1 MKNRS
6 SISLFAGLVF
16 GLPLIAYL
24 LVNWHESRLQKLPVL
39 GPVVEKEGK
48 MTAHRIQD
56 FSLVN
61 QDGRPI
67 TITDWDNKIVIADFF
82 FTRCPSVCPKMTR
95 SMKETQES
103 FNGDPNLL
111 LASFSVDPDRDSL
124 EVLQRYSKKY
134 KLDNSNWDL
143 ITGDKKTIY
152 KLARN
157 SFMLVAADGDGGP
170 EDFIHSE
177 KLVLID
183 KEKRIRGYYNGTDEK
198 EITQLIRDIKKLK
211 DEK

>member
-39 GPVVEKEGK
+39 GPAVEKEGK